1 MGRLRNYRHELM
13 AQALAEGKSREQ
25 AFAAAGYPAD
35 RGNHNRLAQR
45 PDVMARVG
53 EIRRGLNPIVDIRKL
68 DRGRLLIELARI
80 ACADIP
86 MRGMIAEAGPE
97 GVRPDQAVLKV
108 EISLDGAFAKRLE
121 MRLLDDR
128 GAITSLLH
136 YDEAP
141 DRPAMDFSSPK
152 PDDSESLERVL
163 RALVRNREIPNP
175 PTEKSN
181 GKYDG
186 YARANCAPAESD

>member
-1 MGRLRNYRHELM
+1 MGRLRNYRHELA
-13 AQALAEGKSREQ
+13 AQALAEGKSRAE

-45 PDVMARVG
+45 PDVIDRITEV
-53 EIRRGLNPIVDIRKL
+53 RKGLNPIVDIRKL
-68 DRGRLLIELARI
+68 DRGRILTELARI
-80 ACADIP
+80 AFADLP
-86 MRGMIAEAGPE
+86 MRTLIAEVGPE

-136 YDEAP
+136 YDDAHE
-141 DRPAMDFSSPK
+141 RPPLDFSPSVQ
-152 PDDSESLERVL
+152 DDAASLEQVL
-163 RALVRNREIPNP
+163 RALLRNREASNP
-175 PTEKSN
+175 STENSHGRPDWYEQTN
-181 GKYDG
+181 
-186 YARANCAPAESD
+186 